1 MGTTINYSVNREL
14 ESVIRSLQAEGCST
28 AEIHR
33 RMSVVYGEH
42 YMSDSALRNQCRKF
56 ALYENTETKERSKE
70 WILSLGKPKKFKL
83 DLTKRKTMSTVFLGP
98 KWCASR

>member
-42 YMSDSALRNQCRKF
+42 CMSDSAVRNLCRKF
-56 ALYENTETKERSKE
+56 ALYDNTETKERAKE
-70 WILSLGKPKKFKL
+70 WIHSPGKPKTFER
-83 DLTKRKTMSTVFLGP
+83 DLTKRKTMAAILLGP
-98 KWCASR
+98 KRCTSR